1 MGAVNQPIPSPADHE
16 PSLPQTMSVNVN
28 GFAQHMV
35 SYYSVQDVLAGRLRT
50 PSTIPELMALEISPE
65 DLHKQNFRFPP
76 IVEVGPDG
84 VPRYR

>member
-1 MGAVNQPIPSPADHE
+1 
-16 PSLPQTMSVNVN
+16 MSVNVN

-65 DLHKQNFRFPP
+65 YLHKQNFRFPP
-76 IVEVGPDG
+76 IVEIGPDG